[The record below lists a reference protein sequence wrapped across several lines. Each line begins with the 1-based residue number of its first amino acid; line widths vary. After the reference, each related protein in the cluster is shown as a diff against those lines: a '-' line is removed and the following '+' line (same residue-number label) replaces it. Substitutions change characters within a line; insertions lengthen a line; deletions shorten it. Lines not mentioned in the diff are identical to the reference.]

1 MNLLL
6 VGSTG
11 LVGSHVLDLALENSQ
26 VEKVTVISRRP
37 IKKSHA
43 KLRVEVVN
51 FDQLPEEALW
61 WKADAIICTLGTT
74 IKKAGSKEAF
84 RKVDFTYPLEV
95 AKRARTNGTSTYV
108 LNSAMGAN
116 KDSRFFYNQVKGQ
129 LETQL
134 KEVGFRSLTFV
145 RPGMIGGEREEFRFG
160 EEAGKLVLGLLSP
173 LLPKSMRINHPRN
186 IAKELVG
193 AALMSKPGINIIS
206 SEKMSD

>member
-11 LVGSHVLDLALENSQ
+11 LVGSHVLDLALESSQ

-37 IKKSHA
+37 MKKSHA

-51 FDQLPEEALW
+51 FDQLPEVSSW
-61 WKADAIICTLGTT
+61 WKADAVICTLGTT

-145 RPGMIGGEREEFRFG
+145 RPGMIGGKREEFRLG
-160 EEAGKLVLGLLSP
+160 EEVGKLVLGLLSP
-173 LLPKSMRINHPRN
+173 LLPKSLRINHPRN
-186 IAKELVG
+186 IAKELVE
-193 AALMSKPGINIIS
+193 AALISKPGINIIS